1 MERAVE
7 WFVAVT
13 AAIIG
18 LSHLLRSDDWAEAFR
33 QLHRCGRPGAFANGA
48 LSLVPGAAVV
58 AGHQSWAWPGA
69 VLTAFGWLLI
79 AKAAVC
85 FLAPDKALRSME
97 RGGRSPRGF
106 VAGGL
111 LLLVVAGWAC
121 YCLWR
126 RAADAEPSAASD
138 PARMMAFCATTLIG
152 RAGPGR

>member
-1 MERAVE
+1 MEAVVE

-13 AAIIG
+13 AVVIG
-18 LSHLLRSDDWAEAFR
+18 SSHLLRPSDWAEAYR
-33 QLHRCGRPGAFANGA
+33 QLHRCGRPGAFTNGA

-58 AGHQSWAWPGA
+58 AGHGSWTWPGA

-85 FLAPDKALRSME
+85 FLASDKALRSME

-111 LLLVVAGWAC
+111 LLLAVAGWTC

-126 RAADAEPSAASD
+126 RSAHAGLSAVAD
-138 PARMMAFCATTLIG
+138 PACLLALHDPTPLR
-152 RAGPGR
+152 P